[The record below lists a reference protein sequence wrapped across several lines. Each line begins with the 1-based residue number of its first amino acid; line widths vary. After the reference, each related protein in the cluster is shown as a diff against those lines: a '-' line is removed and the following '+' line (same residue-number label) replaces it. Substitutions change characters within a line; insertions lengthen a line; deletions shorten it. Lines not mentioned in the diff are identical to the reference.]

1 MKNICLLLLFVIA
14 IALNGCSVGER
25 QISVENCGE
34 PIAISDC
41 KWKGQL
47 YTCLIKNTSNEIYP
61 GVNIWK
67 FDQNDQPL
75 EQAPYTYGTGLK
87 PGELRREKL
96 PVTKYGKD
104 PTVKVIFCRNRPA
117 VKAAQS
123 IPDAAPGRN

>member
-1 MKNICLLLLFVIA
+1 MKNSRLLFLSVIA
-14 IALNGCSVGER
+14 ITLNSCGVGER

-34 PIAISDC
+34 PIVISDC

-47 YTCLIKNTSNEIYP
+47 YTCVIKNTSNEIYP

-87 PGELRREKL
+87 PGDHRREKL

-104 PTVKVIFCRNRPA
+104 PTAKVIFCRKKPA
-117 VKAAQS
+117 ILAAQ
-123 IPDAAPGRN
+123 